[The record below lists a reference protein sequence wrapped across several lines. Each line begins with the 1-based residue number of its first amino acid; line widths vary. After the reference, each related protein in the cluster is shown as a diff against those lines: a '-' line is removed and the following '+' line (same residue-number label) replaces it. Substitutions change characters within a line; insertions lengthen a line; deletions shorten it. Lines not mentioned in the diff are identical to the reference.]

1 MNSNRT
7 LSTVLLVTLLLA
19 IGSNAFTTSSN
30 PSRHHSVARF
40 LSSEYEEQYAAATA
54 TPPPSATDSLKTELL
69 QLATATDRGFQASS
83 EDRKRVNGL
92 LNALAL
98 LNPTAEPA
106 AAYYPDLTYIPG
118 PSITGKWTLVYTDA
132 PDITGLANSG
142 PTAQLGRIGQECNP
156 PYVKNVIEWKRPS
169 WAASL
174 PFSGS
179 DESRILQKVC
189 TKATASPNDPLQLNL
204 ELAGLELVTSPDDDD
219 DDDMYGNSSSS
230 SMEES
235 KSNAGGV
242 PNVSALL
249 ESIQEK
255 GLPVAFLKQAPLQL
269 EGPLTAPFGKATIL
283 YLDDTMR
290 ILRTQQN
297 YVAVNVRS
305 DPIWF

>member
-1 MNSNRT
+1 MMMMNSNRM
-7 LSTVLLVTLLLA
+7 LSTVLGLTLLLT
-19 IGSNAFTTSSN
+19 IGSNAFTTSNN
-30 PSRHHSVARF
+30 PRHRSVARF
-40 LSSEYEEQYAAATA
+40 LSSEYEEQYAAAA
-54 TPPPSATDSLKTELL
+54 APPPVSATDSLKTELL
-69 QLATATDRGFQASS
+69 QLATATDRGFQASA

-92 LNALAL
+92 LNALTL

-106 AAYYPDLTYIPG
+106 AAYYSDLTYIPG

-132 PDITGLANSG
+132 PDITGLANSA

-156 PYVKNVIEWKRPS
+156 PYVKNVIEWKRPE

-174 PFSGS
+174 PFSGTS
-179 DESRILQKVC
+179 ESRILQKVC

-204 ELAGLELVTSPDDDD
+204 ELAGLELVTSPDDDNEVD
-219 DDDMYGNSSSS
+219 IYG
-230 SMEES
+230 MEEEQPQS
-235 KSNAGGV
+235 GGGV

-249 ESIQEK
+249 EAIQEK

-290 ILRTQQN
+290 ILRTQQK